1 MIAFTECKHCKIL
14 LLFKTAAVKF
24 VNSLEFSILLHKY
37 DPKRN
42 QNLQVLKVDKEN
54 PIIFLVIYLF
64 RKNDTLLH
72 ICELQ
77 KCVNLLDQQLIKRWN

>member
-42 QNLQVLKVDKEN
+42 QNFVLKVDKEN
-54 PIIFLVIYLF
+54 PIIFFVIYLF

-72 ICELQ
+72 ICEWQ
-77 KCVNLLDQQLIKRWN
+77 KCVNLLD